1 MDGDNRNGL
10 NEALE
15 SEAQSRSKKM
25 KLVISSYLNN
35 KYPEEHKLFISLVEL
50 LNIPDSCVGMISCIQ
65 ELIKDW
71 SEDIDLGIDL
81 STWQCVAISLHKT
94 LLEQFQLS
102 TSIDRI
108 QANQVQIP
116 KLRFCIKQVNVR
128 LSQKNKK
135 TARAIRG
142 LITYWHLSNNKT
154 FGAELLEVAK
164 KLIAGDDI
172 LNIFNGLNIADASQ
186 IVAKRDLYSL

>member
-94 LLEQFQLS
+94 LLEKFQL
-102 TSIDRI
+102 TTEI
-108 QANQVQIP
+108 
-116 KLRFCIKQVNVR
+116 
-128 LSQKNKK
+128 
-135 TARAIRG
+135 
-142 LITYWHLSNNKT
+142 
-154 FGAELLEVAK
+154 
-164 KLIAGDDI
+164 
-172 LNIFNGLNIADASQ
+172 
-186 IVAKRDLYSL
+186 